1 MLDKNIPQISIKPK
15 AENTKK
21 VCKCK
26 PLCVCVCLQTG
37 ERIRVAIK
45 TCKDCSADV
54 KEKFLSEAGE
64 CIAAAV
70 IVSFS
75 FALHMSASVCRGL

>member
-1 MLDKNIPQISIKPK
+1 M
-15 AENTKK
+15 
-21 VCKCK
+21 
-26 PLCVCVCLQTG
+26 
-37 ERIRVAIK
+37 AIK